1 MCGRGARHRASRKEC
16 STSCCTS
23 KALRRPSSLVS
34 NMSKLRRGVGAG
46 IETGTGEAVARSSY
60 YAGEKPYKY

>member
-1 MCGRGARHRASRKEC
+1 
-16 STSCCTS
+16 
-23 KALRRPSSLVS
+23 
-34 NMSKLRRGVGAG
+34 MSKLRRGVGAG